1 MSQYSQE
8 ERVATIETPLGKD
21 VLLLSAFRGEEA
33 MSRLFRFEAELF
45 SENHSIP
52 FTDIIGKNVTIAF
65 TLAEGSQRFF
75 NGIVGEF
82 AQGRGGG
89 AGTSES
95 SDTRVAFYTATLV
108 PWPWLLSR
116 TADSRIFQELSV
128 PDIISQIF
136 GEAGFSDYE
145 FRLRGS
151 YEPRTYCVQ
160 YRETDF
166 NFISRLLESEGIFY
180 FFAHEK
186 GKHVLVMAD
195 NPDENPP
202 CPGQD
207 KVRYQTTGGGWMEED
222 VIQGLSV
229 RQLIQPGKVSLNDY
243 NFEVPTTPLQVGTA
257 ARESPGPGER
267 EIYDYPG
274 GYGKVGEGE
283 RLSAI
288 QMEAEEARVL
298 EISGTSDARSLVG
311 GHRFTL
317 SGFYR
322 SDLNK
327 ALLLTRVVHELVPT
341 GDTPVTR
348 GTGDDMSYS
357 NRFDC
362 MPHDVP
368 FRPLR
373 QTRKPTI
380 RGSQTAIV
388 TGPAG
393 EEIHTDE
400 HGRVKVQFH
409 WDREGQRDEN
419 SSCWIRVSQGW
430 AGASWGAM
438 YIPRIGHEVI
448 VDFLEGDPDRPIVTG
463 RVYHGQNQPPYPLPG
478 EKTKSTLKS
487 NSSLGGGGYN
497 EFRFEDKKGEEEI
510 YLHGQKDWSIV
521 IENDKNQTVGRDETL
536 FVGNDRTKSVGN
548 DQSETIG
555 VNKTIGVGGNHS
567 ETIGA
572 AKTLAVGA
580 SHTETVGANM
590 NLSVGANR
598 LVTIGANKTETIG
611 VASALTIGAAYQIS
625 VGAALNQT
633 VGGIKSE
640 QVAAAKSVSVG
651 ANENTDVGGSRSV
664 SVGGSQSVDVKKS
677 SSHHAK
683 SIVIEADDEI
693 TLKTGKAS
701 ITLKKSGDIAIKGS
715 KINIKGSGNITIKG
729 KKILEN

>member
-33 MSRLFRFEAELF
+33 ISRLFRFEAELF

-52 FTDIIGKNVTIAF
+52 FTDIIGKNVTIALG
-65 TLAEGSQRFF
+65 LAEGSRRFF

-89 AGTSES
+89 AGTAEA

-108 PWPWLLSR
+108 PWPWLLTR

-128 PDIISQIF
+128 PDIVSKIF

-267 EIYDYPG
+267 EMYDYPG

-298 EISGTSDARSLVG
+298 EIGGTSDARSLTS

-327 ALLLTRVVHELVPT
+327 ALLLTHVVHELVPT

-357 NRFDC
+357 NRFVC
-362 MPHDVP
+362 VPHDVP

-373 QTRKPTI
+373 QTPKPTV

-409 WDREGQRDEN
+409 WDREGKRDEN

-536 FVGNDRTKSVGN
+536 FVGNDRAKSVGN

-555 VNKTIGVGGNHS
+555 VNKTISVGVN
-567 ETIGA
+567 
-572 AKTLAVGA
+572 
-580 SHTETVGANM
+580 HTETVGGNM
-590 NLSVGANR
+590 S
-598 LVTIGANKTETIG
+598 
-611 VASALTIGAAYQIS
+611 
-625 VGAALNQT
+625 QT
-633 VGGIKSE
+633 V
-640 QVAAAKSVSVG
+640 AMA
-651 ANENTDVGGSRSV
+651 
-664 SVGGSQSVDVKKS
+664 
-677 SSHHAK
+677 
-683 SIVIEADDEI
+683 
-693 TLKTGKAS
+693 
-701 ITLKKSGDIAIKGS
+701 
-715 KINIKGSGNITIKG
+715 
-729 KKILEN
+729 